1 MRIVLSSMLL
11 LALVLSGCASAAG
24 SGRGGGNFNL
34 ITFELLR
41 EADAEGLNVHQV
53 IERNRPQWFRAGRA
67 PATLGY
73 AEAAAAFA
81 RVVLD
86 GIPSGEINDL
96 RRLNTVGVESIEYI
110 SASDATTRF
119 GTGYAGGAILVRMR
133 SGPR

>member
-11 LALVLSGCASAAG
+11 LTLVLSGCASAAG

-34 ITFELLR
+34 ITSELLR
-41 EADAEGLNVHQV
+41 EADAEGLHVYQI
-53 IERNRPQWFRAGRA
+53 IERNRPPWLRAGRA
-67 PATLGY
+67 APTFGF
-73 AEAAAAFA
+73 AAGGAAFA

-96 RRLNTVGVESIEYI
+96 RRLNTVEVESIEYM

-119 GTGYAGGAILVRMR
+119 GTGYSGGAILVRMR
-133 SGPR
+133 